1 MNSALTVVRLRWAL
15 TIAAMRKSSW
25 QLVGYIFSL
34 LIGLSMVVGIGV
46 AAWFLGTLDFQN
58 GHSWNFR
65 LLYTIIVLGGAVV
78 GLLCALVQ
86 VMLIGE
92 GSTLNP
98 KKFALFGIPDRTL
111 QSGLTL
117 AGLSG
122 IPAISGLLSLLLL
135 TLAYRHLGIGMMVVS
150 VIAAPLTVITIMSV
164 SKLVISLASTMMH
177 SRRSQAVLYIVVMVV
192 IVGLSNTPNIIIN
205 SGDPTQLTLDP
216 FTMIARVFSWTPF
229 GAPFQLP
236 FDAQSGDWLALV
248 ARVLI
253 IAATWAVCFLGGV
266 WCLSRDRKFAGKA
279 EQAKTLKGIGPFSW
293 MPNSTSGAVSA
304 RLLSY
309 LRRDPRQ
316 AMFLLFPLIFLILFA
331 LQSGNLPEL
340 VWMAPAFSALF
351 LVMAEANGLA
361 YDGRGFIMQAII
373 GVSGRDDRTG
383 RVRVYCSLGAVYL
396 LLTCLVSAVV
406 ARSWTSSSGVLTA
419 VVVTGCSLG
428 LFMAGLGIAEI
439 FSCIFMYPVAS
450 MDKPFSSPQGRA
462 LAQGFFPFIHM
473 FACIAAM
480 LPTGIVAIV
489 LAVTS
494 VQGLWWILAPVALAN
509 GVLFLYLGVLLGGKL
524 MDARL
529 LKIVSTL
536 DGFASLQK

>member
-1 MNSALTVVRLRWAL
+1 MSSVFTIVRLRWAL

-25 QLVGYIFSL
+25 QFIAYIISIL
-34 LIGLSMVVGIGV
+34 MGVATVVGIAMG
-46 AAWFLGTLDFQN
+46 AWYVGMLDFK
-58 GHSWNFR
+58 GGDSWNFS
-65 LLYTIIVLGGAVV
+65 LVYTLIVLGGSLAS
-78 GLLCALVQ
+78 LLCALVQ

-98 KKFALFGIPDRTL
+98 KKFALFGIPDNKL

-122 IPAISGLLSLLLL
+122 IPAITGLLALLLL
-135 TLAYRHLGIGMMVVS
+135 PLAYRSLGIGMIVTGVL
-150 VIAAPLTVITIMSV
+150 AAPLAVITMMSV

-177 SRRSQAVLYIVVMVV
+177 SRRSQAVLYIAVMV
-192 IVGLSNTPNIIIN
+192 IIIGLSNTPNIIIN
-205 SGDPTQLTLDP
+205 SGDPTQLTLEP
-216 FTMIARVFSWTPF
+216 FRVIAGFFSWTPF

-236 FDAQSGDWLALV
+236 FDAQSGNWLGLFARLV
-248 ARVLI
+248 I
-253 IAATWAVCFLGGV
+253 IALTWIVCFLGGV
-266 WCLSRDRKFAGKA
+266 WCLARDRRFAGQA
-279 EQAKTLKGIGPFSW
+279 ERAKSLKGVGPFAW
-293 MPNSTSGAVSA
+293 MPDSTSGAISA

-316 AMFLLFPLIFLILFA
+316 AMFLLFPLIFLVLFA
-331 LQSGNLPEL
+331 LQSSNFPLM

-351 LVMAEANGLA
+351 LMMAESNGLA

-373 GVSGRDDRTG
+373 GVSGRNDRVG
-383 RVRVYCSLGAVYL
+383 RVRVYCTLGTVYL
-396 LLTCLVSAVV
+396 LLTCLVSFIVS
-406 ARSWTSSSGVLTA
+406 RSWSSSTGVTTA

-428 LFMAGLGIAEI
+428 LLLAGLGLAEI

-473 FACIAAM
+473 FACVAAM
-480 LPTGIVAIV
+480 IPTGIVAVV
-489 LAVTS
+489 LVVS
-494 VQGLWWILAPVALAN
+494 SSENLLWLLAPVAILN

>member
-1 MNSALTVVRLRWAL
+1 MNSIFTIVRLRWAL

-25 QLVGYIFSL
+25 QLIGYIFSML
-34 LIGLSMVVGIGV
+34 MGISLVVAIGA
-46 AAWFLGTLDFQN
+46 AAWFLGKLDFN
-58 GHSWNFR
+58 GGNSWNFE
-65 LLYTIIVLGGAVV
+65 LMYTIIVIGGSLAS
-78 GLLCALVQ
+78 LLCALVQ

-98 KKFALFGIPDRTL
+98 KKFALFGIPDSKL

-122 IPAISGLLSLLLL
+122 IPAIAGLLSLFLL
-135 TLAYRHLGIGMMVVS
+135 TLSYRSLGVGMIVVG
-150 VIAAPLTVITIMSV
+150 IFAAPLAVVTIMSV

-177 SRRSQAVLYIVVMVV
+177 SRRSQAVLYIAVMVV
-192 IVGLSNTPNIIIN
+192 IIGLSNTPNIIVN
-205 SGDPTQLTLDP
+205 SGDPTHLTLEP
-216 FTMIARVFSWTPF
+216 FTMVAQIFSWTPF

-236 FDAQSGDWLALV
+236 FDAQSADWLALII
-248 ARVLI
+248 RVVII
-253 IAATWAVCFLGGV
+253 IATWLVCFLGGV
-266 WCLSRDRKFAGKA
+266 WCLARDRRFAGEA
-279 EQAKTLKGIGPFSW
+279 EQAKSLKGVGPFAW
-293 MPNSTSGAVSA
+293 MPDSSSGAISA

-316 AMFLLFPLIFLILFA
+316 AMFLLFPVIFLVLFA
-331 LQSGNLPEL
+331 LQSSNVPEL

-351 LVMAEANGLA
+351 LMMAEANGLA

-373 GVSGRDDRTG
+373 GVRGKDDRIG
-383 RVRVYCSLGAVYL
+383 RVRVYCTLGTVYL
-396 LLTCLVSAVV
+396 LLTCVV
-406 ARSWTSSSGVLTA
+406 AFIVAHSWTSASGVTIA
-419 VVVTGCSLG
+419 IVVTGCSLG
-428 LFMAGLGIAEI
+428 LFLAGLGLAEI
-439 FSCIFMYPVAS
+439 FSCIFLYPVAS

-473 FACIAAM
+473 FACVAAM
-480 LPTGIVAIV
+480 VPTGIVAIV
-489 LAVTS
+489 LAIS
-494 VQGLWWILAPVALAN
+494 SANSLWWVLAPVAVLN
-509 GVLFLYLGVLLGGKL
+509 GVLFLCLGVLLGGKL